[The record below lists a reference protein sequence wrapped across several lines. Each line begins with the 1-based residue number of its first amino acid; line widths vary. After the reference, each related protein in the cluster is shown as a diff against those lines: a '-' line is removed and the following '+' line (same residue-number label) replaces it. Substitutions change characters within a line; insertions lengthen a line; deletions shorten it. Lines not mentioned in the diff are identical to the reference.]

1 MGNILSGLVLVNNT
15 DIWVKYGA
23 YLTEKKKGG
32 RDNMKAILRAS
43 KVKEHIAVNIREENG
58 RKYPTALTVVND
70 EREVSLY
77 FALVADSTTEWWQ
90 KYREF
95 IQFLKQGSNGWL
107 DVKFPTLGITLR
119 MFYLDCSDVEPLSDL
134 WNEGKTK
141 KASRFKV
148 KFKEPNPIL

>member
-90 KYREF
+90 KYRDF

>member
-23 YLTEKKKGG
+23 FLTEKKKGG

-148 KFKEPNPIL
+148 KLKEPNPIL